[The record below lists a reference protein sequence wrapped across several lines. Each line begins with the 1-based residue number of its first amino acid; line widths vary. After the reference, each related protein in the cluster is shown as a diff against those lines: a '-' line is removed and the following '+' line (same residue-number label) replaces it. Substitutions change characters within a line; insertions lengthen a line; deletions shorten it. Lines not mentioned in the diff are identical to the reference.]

1 MISRQWRGLAKPEC
15 AAAYIEHL
23 HSEVFPQLVQLAGF
37 HDAAILRRDLAR
49 GVEFIVV
56 TVWQSLDA
64 IHSFAGRDVEAAVV
78 PAKVQ
83 AMMIEYDRTV
93 RHYEV
98 VE

>member
-15 AAAYIEHL
+15 APAYIEHL
-23 HSEVFPQLVQLAGF
+23 HSETFPQLVQLAGF
-37 HDAAILRRDLAR
+37 HDAAILRRDLAG

-56 TVWQSLDA
+56 TVWQSPDA
-64 IHSFAGRDVEAAVV
+64 IRSFAGRDVEHAVV